1 MNKRQLGVN
10 IDHIATLRQA
20 RGTDYPSIVEAAD
33 IAQGAGADLIT
44 VHLREDRRHIQDH
57 DVEALA
63 ERLTIRLNLEMAVS
77 EEMIEIA
84 CKLKPSDVCLVPEK
98 RQELTTEGGLDV
110 VGSFDRVEQA
120 TDMLHRAG
128 CRVSLFIDPQA
139 DQIEAA
145 GEATVVVGIALP
157 RRQFTGQQI
166 DEALPAPGR
175 HGRFLGV
182 GVEVSE
188 DQGRHVR
195 GGARQGLDPVD
206 QRPALGQAPLRPAAL
221 AAVDITRWRAATARF
236 EMRSDNP
243 EQRPGWRQEPPGD
256 RVARV
261 DAGDLAVAFEQA
273 QAGRPIQQNAADHR
287 LAALAQDLAIAP

>member
-145 GEATVVVGIALP
+145 GEAGAKVIELHTGDYANAAGE
-157 RRQFTGQQI
+157 RQI
-166 DEALPAPGR
+166 ESLER
-175 HGRFLGV
+175 LRLG
-182 GVEVSE
+182 
-188 DQGRHVR
+188 
-195 GGARQGLDPVD
+195 
-206 QRPALGQAPLRPAAL
+206 
-221 AAVDITRWRAATARF
+221 
-236 EMRSDNP
+236 
-243 EQRPGWRQEPPGD
+243 
-256 RVARV
+256 
-261 DAGDLAVAFEQA
+261 AFQA
-273 QAGRPIQQNAADHR
+273 QALGMQVNSGHGLTLANVQPVAAIEGMCELNIGHSIVSR
-287 LAALAQDLAIAP
+287 AVFVGLAEAIREMKQAIDAA